1 MIQKGSYNILCSD
14 GIKSVNGYIFTT
26 QVGDEPMSFGI
37 KQNDDGWYIITE
49 LYTGAM
55 IPFETNTNLMSAV
68 LQLKAFLSKNSEKL
82 KIVVKNTVERYGIAN
97 AELKECPKM
106 KGK

>member
-49 LYTGAM
+49 LYTGARM
-55 IPFETNTNLMSAV
+55 PFETNTNLMSTV

-82 KIVVKNTVERYGIAN
+82 KIEVKKTVERYGIAN
-97 AELKECPKM
+97 EVRNNAVKSM
-106 KGK
+106 G